1 MLGSNFLLLCQLPNP
16 ISVSPCLSWSPQ
28 VWDALLSTAWSQ
40 SQRLIS
46 APGTTIP
53 AREEAA
59 QSEPLTESS
68 PAHPGPRLPAS

>member
-16 ISVSPCLSWSPQ
+16 ISVFPCLFWRPQ
-28 VWDALLSTAWSQ
+28 VWDAPLSTAWSQ

-46 APGTTIP
+46 APGARIP

-59 QSEPLTESS
+59 RSEPLTESGL
-68 PAHPGPRLPAS
+68 AHPGPRLPAS